1 MIPTYPHAAQALAST
16 PDGVPLAPLLPVL
29 CIIVGLLLGYLLC
42 QAVIERL
49 WRRCEYLAEQLDL
62 TRAALESV
70 QATATAAEVASIQRE
85 VQRLNQA
92 LTATTAAEGTA
103 RWFARPRGLL

>member
-1 MIPTYPHAAQALAST
+1 MSATASHAAQALAST
-16 PDGVPLAPLLPVL
+16 PDGIPLAPLLPML
-29 CIIVGLLLGYLLC
+29 CVIMGLVLGYLLC

-70 QATATAAEVASIQRE
+70 QATATAAEVASLQRE
-85 VQRLNQA
+85 VQRLTQA
-92 LTATTAAEGTA
+92 LTATTAAEHTA
-103 RWFARPRGLL
+103 RWLARPKGLL